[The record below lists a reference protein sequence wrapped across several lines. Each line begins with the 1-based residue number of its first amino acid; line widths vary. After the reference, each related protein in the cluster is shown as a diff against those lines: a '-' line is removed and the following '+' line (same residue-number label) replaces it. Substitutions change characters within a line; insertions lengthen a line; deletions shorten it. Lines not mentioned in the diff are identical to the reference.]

1 MQSEEELGG
10 FLFRYSEYLSDTSNS
25 SNEQYEVRKVS
36 KTPRSVIPPL
46 VPIIMFVLVCTS
58 FLDRYLLSMAEK
70 EGRRAV
76 NDEYIS
82 QGSDGTRSYHNMNR
96 IQSVFGYQVWYHN
109 YVISRDY
116 GFLVYCLDTDRLI
129 ATRDCNDVPRAV
141 SDAIGVC

>member
-1 MQSEEELGG
+1 MAMDEVLAVAQYLEEELGG

-46 VPIIMFVLVCTS
+46 IPIIMFVLVCTS

-70 EGRRAV
+70 EGKRAV

-82 QGSDGTRSYHNMNR
+82 QGCDGTRSYHNMNR
-96 IQSVFGYQVWYHN
+96 VQSVFGYQV
-109 YVISRDY
+109 
-116 GFLVYCLDTDRLI
+116 
-129 ATRDCNDVPRAV
+129 P
-141 SDAIGVC
+141 